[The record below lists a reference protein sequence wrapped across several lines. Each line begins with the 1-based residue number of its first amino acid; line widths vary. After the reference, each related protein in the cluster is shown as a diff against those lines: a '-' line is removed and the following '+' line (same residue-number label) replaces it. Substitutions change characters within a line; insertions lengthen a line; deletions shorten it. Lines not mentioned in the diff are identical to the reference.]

1 MHDNFQ
7 ITKYYNEFN
16 KNGIT
21 AIFQGALSQSVL
33 SEIAEDLKEKI
44 SDRETIKSKI
54 FAIFI
59 ELAQNIYHHSADKKH
74 FYTTDSYIGV
84 GIVSIRDLPNSYSL
98 SAGNM
103 VERYQREVL
112 EERCKYINGLDKEH
126 LTEYYRQERKN
137 AKGKTNTGAHVGLI
151 DMVRR
156 SGNPLDIRFE
166 TVSNQLSFFSITVT
180 VNKDWK
186 PVEVDKKNNNKL

>member
-1 MHDNFQ
+1 MHDDFQ

-33 SEIAEDLKEKI
+33 SEIAENLKEKI
-44 SDRETIKSKI
+44 TDRETIKSKI

-59 ELAQNIYHHSADKKH
+59 ELAQNIYHHSAEKKH
-74 FYTTDSYIGV
+74 FNTSNSYIGV
-84 GIVSIRDLPNSYSL
+84 GIVSIRDVDECYFL

-103 VERYQREVL
+103 VEQQQREAL
-112 EERCKYINGLDKEH
+112 EERCQYINGLDKEN
-126 LTEYYRQERKN
+126 LTDYYRQERKN
-137 AKGKTNTGAHVGLI
+137 AKGKTSTGAHVGLI

-156 SGNPLDIRFE
+156 SGNPLKIHFDTISD
-166 TVSNQLSFFSITVT
+166 TLSFFSITVT
-180 VNKDWK
+180 VDKDWQPTDINK
-186 PVEVDKKNNNKL
+186 TKNTNS

>member
-21 AIFQGALSQSVL
+21 AVFQGALSQSVL
-33 SEIAEDLKEKI
+33 SEIAESLKEKI
-44 SDRETIKSKI
+44 SGREPIKNKV

-74 FYTTDSYIGV
+74 FHTTDSYIGV
-84 GIVSIRDLPNSYSL
+84 GIVAIRDLPDSYSL
-98 SAGNM
+98 SAGNI
-103 VERYQREVL
+103 VKKHQREAL
-112 EERCKYINGLDKEH
+112 EERCNYINGLDKQH

-137 AKGKTNTGAHVGLI
+137 AKGRTSTGAHVGLI

-156 SGNPLDIRFE
+156 SGNPLKIHFDSISE
-166 TVSNQLSFFSITVT
+166 NLSFFSITVT
-180 VNKDWK
+180 VNKNWQPLTTK
-186 PVEVDKKNNNKL
+186 IKTNQTV

>member
-1 MHDNFQ
+1 MHDDFQ

-33 SEIAEDLKEKI
+33 SEIAENLKEKI

-74 FYTTDSYIGV
+74 FHTTNSDIGV
-84 GIVSIRDLPNSYSL
+84 GIVSIRDLPDSYSL

-103 VERYQREVL
+103 VKKHQRDAL
-112 EERCKYINGLDKEH
+112 EERCDYINGLDKEH

-137 AKGKTNTGAHVGLI
+137 AKGRTNTGAHVGLI

-156 SGNPLDIRFE
+156 SGNPLEIRFE
-166 TVSNQLSFFSITVT
+166 TISEKLSFFSITVT
-180 VNKDWK
+180 VHKDWQ
-186 PVEVDKKNNNKL
+186 PINAEKKNNVKL

>member
-1 MHDNFQ
+1 MHDDFQ

-16 KNGIT
+16 KNGVT

-33 SEIAEDLKEKI
+33 SEIAENLKEKI
-44 SDRETIKSKI
+44 ADRETIKSKI

-74 FYTTDSYIGV
+74 FHTSDSHIGV
-84 GIVSIRDLPNSYSL
+84 GIVAIRELSGCYSL

-103 VERYQREVL
+103 VEKHQREAL
-112 EERCKYINGLDKEH
+112 EERCDYINGLDKKH

-137 AKGKTNTGAHVGLI
+137 AKGKTSTGAHVGLI

-156 SGNPLDIRFE
+156 SGNPLEINFE
-166 TVSNQLSFFSITVT
+166 TISEKLSFFSITVT
-180 VNKDWK
+180 VDKDWQ
-186 PVEVDKKNNNKL
+186 PINTEKNTKL

>member
-1 MHDNFQ
+1 MHDDFQ

-33 SEIAEDLKEKI
+33 SEIAENLKEKI

-59 ELAQNIYHHSADKKH
+59 ELAQNIYHHSAEKKH
-74 FYTTDSYIGV
+74 FHTSDSYIGV
-84 GIVSIRDLPNSYSL
+84 GIVSIRDLPHVYSL

-103 VERYQREVL
+103 VEKRQREAL
-112 EERCKYINGLDKEH
+112 EERCHYINALDKEH
-126 LTEYYRQERKN
+126 LTDYYRQERKN
-137 AKGKTNTGAHVGLI
+137 AKGRTSTGAHVGLI

-156 SGNPLDIRFE
+156 SGNPLEISFDTI
-166 TVSNQLSFFSITVT
+166 SDKLSFFSITVT
-180 VNKDWK
+180 VDKDWQ
-186 PVEVDKKNNNKL
+186 PIEEEKKIKAKL

>member
-1 MHDNFQ
+1 MHDDFQ

-59 ELAQNIYHHSADKKH
+59 ELAQNIYHHSADKRH
-74 FYTTDSYIGV
+74 FNTTDTDIGV
-84 GIVSIRDLPNSYSL
+84 GIVSIRDLEKCYAL

-103 VERYQREVL
+103 VKKHQREAL
-112 EERCKYINGLDKEH
+112 EERCNHINQLDKES

-137 AKGKTNTGAHVGLI
+137 ARGKTSTGAHVGLI

-156 SGNPLDIRFE
+156 SGNPLKIHFE
-166 TVSNQLSFFSITVT
+166 SVSDELSFFSITVT
-180 VNKDWK
+180 VDKDW
-186 PVEVDKKNNNKL
+186 

>member
-1 MHDNFQ
+1 MHDDFQ

-16 KNGIT
+16 KNGVT

-33 SEIAEDLKEKI
+33 SEIAENLKEKI
-44 SDRETIKSKI
+44 TDREPIKSKI

-59 ELAQNIYHHSADKKH
+59 ELAQNIYHHSAEKKY
-74 FYTTDSYIGV
+74 FYSSDSDIGI
-84 GIVSIRDLPNSYSL
+84 GIVTIRDLPNFYSL

-103 VERYQREVL
+103 VEKRQREAL
-112 EERCKYINGLDKEH
+112 EERCQYINALDKEH

-137 AKGKTNTGAHVGLI
+137 AKGKTSTGAHVGLI

-156 SGNPLDIRFE
+156 SGNPLEIHFE
-166 TVSNQLSFFSITVT
+166 TISDKLSFFSITVT
-180 VNKDWK
+180 VHKDWQ
-186 PVEVDKKNNNKL
+186 PVSADKDKKARL

>member
-1 MHDNFQ
+1 MHDDFQ

-16 KNGIT
+16 KNGVT

-33 SEIAEDLKEKI
+33 SEIAENLKEKI
-44 SDRETIKSKI
+44 TDREPIKSKI

-59 ELAQNIYHHSADKKH
+59 ELAQNIYHHSAEKKH
-74 FYTTDSYIGV
+74 FYSSDADIGV
-84 GIVSIRDLPNSYSL
+84 GIVTIRDLPNFYSL

-103 VERYQREVL
+103 VETRQREAL
-112 EERCKYINGLDKEH
+112 EERCNYINALDKDH

-137 AKGKTNTGAHVGLI
+137 AKGKTSTGAHVGLI

-156 SGNPLDIRFE
+156 SGNPLEIHFDTISE
-166 TVSNQLSFFSITVT
+166 KLSFFSITVT
-180 VNKDWK
+180 VDKDWQ
-186 PVEVDKKNNNKL
+186 PINTENKKITKL

>member
-1 MHDNFQ
+1 MHDDFQ

-16 KNGIT
+16 KNGVT

-33 SEIAEDLKEKI
+33 SEIAENLKEKI
-44 SDRETIKSKI
+44 SDRETIRSKI

-59 ELAQNIYHHSADKKH
+59 ELAQNIYHHSADKRH

-84 GIVSIRDLPNSYSL
+84 GIVSIRDLDTCYSL

-103 VERYQREVL
+103 VKKHQREAL
-112 EERCKYINGLDKEH
+112 EERCNYINGLDKDS
-126 LTEYYRQERKN
+126 LTAYYRQERKN
-137 AKGKTNTGAHVGLI
+137 AKGRTSTGAHVGLI

-156 SGNPLDIRFE
+156 SGNPLKIHFDTISE
-166 TVSNQLSFFSITVT
+166 QLSFFSITVT
-180 VNKDWK
+180 VDKDWQ
-186 PVEVDKKNNNKL
+186 PIDT

>member
-1 MHDNFQ
+1 MHDDFQ

-33 SEIAEDLKEKI
+33 SEIAENLKEKI
-44 SDRETIKSKI
+44 TDRETIKSKI

-59 ELAQNIYHHSADKKH
+59 ELAQNIYHHSAEKRH
-74 FYTTDSYIGV
+74 FHTSDSHIGV
-84 GIVSIRDLPNSYSL
+84 GIVSIRDMDDYYSL

-103 VERYQREVL
+103 VEQRQREAL
-112 EERCKYINGLDKEH
+112 EERCDYINGLDKGH

-137 AKGKTNTGAHVGLI
+137 AKGKTSTGAHVGLI

-156 SGNPLDIRFE
+156 SGNPLKIHFDTISE
-166 TVSNQLSFFSITVT
+166 HLSFFSITVT
-180 VNKDWK
+180 VNKDWQ
-186 PVEVDKKNNNKL
+186 PVHAKEKKKY

>member
-1 MHDNFQ
+1 MHDDFQ

-33 SEIAEDLKEKI
+33 SEIAENLKEKI

-74 FYTTDSYIGV
+74 FFTTNSDIGV
-84 GIVSIRDLPNSYSL
+84 GIVSIRDLPNCYSL

-103 VERYQREVL
+103 VNGRQREAL
-112 EERCKYINGLDKEH
+112 EERCEYINGLDKEH
-126 LTEYYRQERKN
+126 LTDYYRQERKN
-137 AKGKTNTGAHVGLI
+137 AKGRTSTGAHVGLI

-156 SGNPLDIRFE
+156 SGNPLEIHFD
-166 TVSNQLSFFSITVT
+166 TVSEQLSFFSITVT
-180 VNKDWK
+180 VDKDWQPK
-186 PVEVDKKNNNKL
+186 NVEKNKNIKT